1 MMNDKEFDEIISK
14 FEEKID
20 AICKSSR
27 KSGVKFC
34 LLT

>member
-1 MMNDKEFDEIISK
+1 MMNDKEFNKIMSQ

-20 AICKSSR
+20 AISKSSR
-27 KSGVKFC
+27 KLGVKFC

>member
-1 MMNDKEFDEIISK
+1 MMNDKEFNKILSP

-20 AICKSSR
+20 TICKSSR

-34 LLT
+34 LLI